1 MLLQQTMAVGQL
13 VDKDPCPCLCSLPHL
28 AQLVAVLAVVQVGVL
43 AAAVVLVVVLELAAA
58 LHSPMPMDHLTR
70 TVEPAV
76 VVVGAALVLV
86 QGRVALPIQLL
97 MMHLHQSRVCAWP
110 L

>member
-1 MLLQQTMAVGQL
+1 M
-13 VDKDPCPCLCSLPHL
+13 
-28 AQLVAVLAVVQVGVL
+28 GVL
-43 AAAVVLVVVLELAAA
+43 AAAVVLVVVLELAAP
-58 LHSPMPMDHLTR
+58 LDSPMPMDHLTR

-86 QGRVALPIQLL
+86 QRRVALPIQLL

-110 L
+110 RIAFCGTGFLFFCAARPPSPSQSVGAVGIMQR